1 MAYTAEDVK
10 RLREATAAGMVDCKK
25 ALDEA
30 GGDFNKAVEII
41 RVKGLKGVTKREG
54 RSTSNGLIAAKAE
67 GTTAVMLE
75 LNCETDF
82 VAKGDRF
89 QAVADEL
96 LGHLFAS
103 KQKDLATFVASKL
116 PSGKGV
122 QEAIDEA
129 NATLG
134 VSRLFPAFLLIQ
146 KSPMRREPHGG

>member
-75 LNCETDF
+75 LT
-82 VAKGDRF
+82 AKRIS
-89 QAVADEL
+89 L
-96 LGHLFAS
+96 LR
-103 KQKDLATFVASKL
+103 
-116 PSGKGV
+116 
-122 QEAIDEA
+122 AI
-129 NATLG
+129 
-134 VSRLFPAFLLIQ
+134 AF
-146 KSPMRREPHGG
+146 KR

>member
-1 MAYTAEDVK
+1 VAYTAEDVK

-54 RSTSNGLIAAKAE
+54 RSTSNGLIAAKAD

-89 QAVADEL
+89 QAVAD
-96 LGHLFAS
+96 
-103 KQKDLATFVASKL
+103 
-116 PSGKGV
+116 
-122 QEAIDEA
+122 
-129 NATLG
+129 
-134 VSRLFPAFLLIQ
+134 
-146 KSPMRREPHGG
+146 

>member
-67 GTTAVMLE
+67 GTSAVMLE

-96 LGHLFAS
+96 LAHLFAT
-103 KQKDLATFVASKL
+103 K
-116 PSGKGV
+116 
-122 QEAIDEA
+122 
-129 NATLG
+129 
-134 VSRLFPAFLLIQ
+134 
-146 KSPMRREPHGG
+146 